1 MRPART
7 VGRSIVVAGGD
18 RVDVV
23 RAAMRRLRRVGLIA
37 APASPWADHD
47 AAFDASLAV
56 RARLVSS
63 AYPEG
68 FVQLRVRRRM
78 RPAGFAVA
86 CLAFAIAMIA
96 PVLVLPVGLI
106 CAVDVG
112 IGYWRSGP
120 HARRVLV
127 DGAPS

>member
-1 MRPART
+1 MI
-7 VGRSIVVAGGD
+7 S
-18 RVDVV
+18 
-23 RAAMRRLRRVGLIA
+23 VGLIA
-37 APASPWADHD
+37 TPASPWSDHD

-68 FVQLRVRRRM
+68 CVQLRVYRRL
-78 RPAGFAVA
+78 RPAGLAVS

-96 PVLVLPVGLI
+96 PVLILPVGLI

-112 IGYWRSGP
+112 IGYWRSG
-120 HARRVLV
+120 HRARQVLLG
-127 DGAPS
+127 GAPS